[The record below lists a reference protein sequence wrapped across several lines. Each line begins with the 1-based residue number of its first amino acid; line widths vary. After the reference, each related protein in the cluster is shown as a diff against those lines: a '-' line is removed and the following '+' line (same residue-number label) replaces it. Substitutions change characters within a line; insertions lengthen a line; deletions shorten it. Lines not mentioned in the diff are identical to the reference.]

1 MAFSGRMGI
10 KEVEEMLVKNWV
22 STGASMDDTRKRLL
36 CFSGIAFL
44 MYLGEGVI
52 YGVLLTPAFNWNPS
66 ATS

>member
-1 MAFSGRMGI
+1 MGI
-10 KEVEEMLVKNWV
+10 KEVEAMLVKNWV

-44 MYLGEGVI
+44 TYLGGCI
-52 YGVLLTPAFNWNPS
+52 YGVLLTPAFSWNPS